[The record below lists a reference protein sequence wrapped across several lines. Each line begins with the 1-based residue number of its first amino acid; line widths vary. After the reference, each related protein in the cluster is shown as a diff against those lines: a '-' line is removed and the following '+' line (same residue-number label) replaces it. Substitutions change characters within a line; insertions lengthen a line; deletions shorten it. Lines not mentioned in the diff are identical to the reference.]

1 MIRNQRPYQWMY
13 SKTGNDLLSLV
24 TAFCAKALGIAY
36 CEVSSLFGKE
46 TVEPG
51 DPTALYQALSKICPK
66 PESDMNFPPLPLH
79 SDIDVSVIVPAHN
92 AEKYLSPCLDSILSQ
107 KTSYRIQLIVVND
120 RSTDGT
126 SDILEAYRDD
136 ERVKILDSTD
146 GGSATRARNEGL
158 LHAVGQYIL
167 FADSDDVLASGA
179 IETLVTAAEKQNA
192 DIVCG
197 GWTYIDKDGKIGASQ
212 LYENAVY
219 TGKRRADRFDMPG
232 VPWAKLYRRELFES
246 IRFPSGYTCFEDAV
260 IHFLVFRSAERI
272 ASVRQNVYFWRKNA
286 DGLTASSQH
295 TPAALQ
301 SVWILEELIRQ
312 NDRLG
317 LEKDELFA
325 YSLIL
330 QLDNFCYVDVAG
342 FDTELKKQVFCFCQL
357 LYDRYLSDFDGRHA
371 PYPVKLA
378 AKAFKCKRF
387 DLWVKEGKY
396 FQLIR

>member
-1 MIRNQRPYQWMY
+1 
-13 SKTGNDLLSLV
+13 
-24 TAFCAKALGIAY
+24 
-36 CEVSSLFGKE
+36 
-46 TVEPG
+46 
-51 DPTALYQALSKICPK
+51 
-66 PESDMNFPPLPLH
+66 
-79 SDIDVSVIVPAHN
+79 
-92 AEKYLSPCLDSILSQ
+92 
-107 KTSYRIQLIVVND
+107 
-120 RSTDGT
+120 
-126 SDILEAYRDD
+126 
-136 ERVKILDSTD
+136 
-146 GGSATRARNEGL
+146 
-158 LHAVGQYIL
+158 
-167 FADSDDVLASGA
+167 
-179 IETLVTAAEKQNA
+179 
-192 DIVCG
+192 
-197 GWTYIDKDGKIGASQ
+197 
-212 LYENAVY
+212 
-219 TGKRRADRFDMPG
+219 MPG

-342 FDTELKKQVFCFCQL
+342 LTQSLKNRCFASVSCYMTGISAIL
-357 LYDRYLSDFDGRHA
+357 DGRHA

-378 AKAFKCKRF
+378 AKAFKRKRGLTF
-387 DLWVKEGKY
+387 GSKRENI
-396 FQLIR
+396 FS